1 MEGNGREGKGDTV
14 VEGNGREGKGDTV
27 VGGQWQGGQGR
38 HSRGRARAHL
48 LEKASKGDTR
58 GNDVVAVKEPSVN
71 TEAGPG
77 SMMYSVAL
85 VQVANR
91 KADWDLHTGE

>member
-1 MEGNGREGKGDTV
+1 
-14 VEGNGREGKGDTV
+14 
-27 VGGQWQGGQGR
+27 
-38 HSRGRARAHL
+38 
-48 LEKASKGDTR
+48 
-58 GNDVVAVKEPSVN
+58 VVAVKEPSVN